1 MIDAPVGLRI
11 RAFEADRDIPDVVRV
26 INAENEADNVQERDN
41 EAEWR
46 AHTAHVSEQFDPSR
60 DLAVAEV
67 DSRVVAVAGQDW
79 VDTRDG
85 AFREHR
91 LWGCVEPGFRR
102 RGIGAAMLR
111 DNERRAAELAATHD
125 TPRPHTY
132 AGWASDGRPGSR
144 LLDASGY
151 ELVRW
156 FFDMVRP
163 DLDELPEPTP
173 LPDGLELRPITPDLH
188 QVVWLGN
195 REAFR
200 DHWGGADE
208 SEAAMRRFFEAPGR
222 DPSLWLVA
230 FDGEEVAAGVFNGIY
245 PEQDAALGIKR
256 GWLDSVFTRRRW
268 RRRGLARALILRSL
282 VLLKER
288 GMTSA
293 ALGVDADNQSG
304 ALGLYES
311 AGFSVHDRFTAWRK
325 PMGEAST

>member
-1 MIDAPVGLRI
+1 MEQPSGFELRTVTMEVGAARI
-11 RAFEADRDIPDVVRV
+11 Y
-26 INAENEADNVQERDN
+26 N

-67 DSRVVAVAGQDW
+67 DGRVVAVAGQDW

-85 AFREHR
+85 AYREHR

-156 FFDMVRP
+156 SHR
-163 DLDELPEPTP
+163 
-173 LPDGLELRPITPDLH
+173 DGCARCLRY
-188 QVVWLGN
+188 
-195 REAFR
+195 
-200 DHWGGADE
+200 
-208 SEAAMRRFFEAPGR
+208 S
-222 DPSLWLVA
+222 
-230 FDGEEVAAGVFNGIY
+230 
-245 PEQDAALGIKR
+245 
-256 GWLDSVFTRRRW
+256 
-268 RRRGLARALILRSL
+268 RRGPRARRSL
-282 VLLKER
+282 SHSSR
-288 GMTSA
+288 ITA
-293 ALGVDADNQSG
+293 AFVNRRS
-304 ALGLYES
+304 
-311 AGFSVHDRFTAWRK
+311 R
-325 PMGEAST
+325 